1 MDCLAGQT
9 DFWNI
14 LNMVKKFTLN
24 FVDRQCSLIES
35 EKEESRGWSQ
45 EGGITSVGQEDEQ

>member
-1 MDCLAGQT
+1 
-9 DFWNI
+9 
-14 LNMVKKFTLN
+14 MVKKFTLN